1 MRLNSKKQLASLI
14 IVYVLCSF
22 KLAPNLNNNDNAR
35 VVMPAIVKHTS
46 LSSQSIKYVSRS
58 FHQLSV
64 LSAT

>member
-35 VVMPAIVKHTS
+35 VVMLARVKHT
-46 LSSQSIKYVSRS
+46 SQSIKYVSRS

-64 LSAT
+64 SSAT